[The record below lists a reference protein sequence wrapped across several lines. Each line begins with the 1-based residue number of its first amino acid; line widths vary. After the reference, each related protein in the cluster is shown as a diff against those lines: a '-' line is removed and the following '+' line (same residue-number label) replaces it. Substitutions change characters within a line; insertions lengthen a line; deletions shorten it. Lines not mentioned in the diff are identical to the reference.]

1 VAAAVDAAVRAGV
14 DWIQLRERELDGAAL
29 LRFAGDLCDVA
40 RRAALARDGSVKIL
54 INRRIDVALAI
65 GADGVHLGFDAVAP
79 QDAAAILGV
88 RRRRVGSAEAE
99 RVGAAKEEERV
110 SVHAVDV
117 DGDED
122 EDGDE
127 RPAALIGVSAHS
139 TEDVAAAARGGAS
152 YAHLAPI
159 WPPLSKSGTRP
170 AIGLAAVEAAA
181 RLGLPLLAQ
190 GGVRPDLC
198 AAALAAG
205 AAGVAV
211 TGDILMA
218 EDPGRAAA
226 ALRAALDR
234 WPARDLPS
242 AGFARAAP
250 GPQRPHRPS
259 PRTGASRE

>member
-14 DWIQLRERELDGAAL
+14 DWIQIRERELDGATL

-40 RRAALARDGSVKIL
+40 RRAALTRDGSVKIL
-54 INRRIDVALAI
+54 MNRRIDVALAI

-88 RRRRVGSAEAE
+88 RRRRVGTAEAE
-99 RVGAAKEEERV
+99 RVGSAEEEQRV
-110 SVHAVDV
+110 SVNTVDV
-117 DGDED
+117 ENGDDGD
-122 EDGDE
+122 G

-139 TEDVAAAARGGAS
+139 AEDVAAAARGGAS

-181 RLGLPLLAQ
+181 RRGLPLLAQ

-234 WPARDLPS
+234 
-242 AGFARAAP
+242 
-250 GPQRPHRPS
+250 
-259 PRTGASRE
+259 